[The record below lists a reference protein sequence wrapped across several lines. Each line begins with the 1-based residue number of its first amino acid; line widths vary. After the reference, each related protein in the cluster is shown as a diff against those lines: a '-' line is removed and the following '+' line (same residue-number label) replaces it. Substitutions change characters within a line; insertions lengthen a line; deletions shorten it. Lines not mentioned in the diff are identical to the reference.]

1 MPKPLD
7 LHVPEGEETI
17 EADVCIV
24 GSGAGGSVIAATLA
38 ERGMDVVVL
47 DAAGYFNESDFAQ
60 LEFKAY
66 QEMFWRGGPTP
77 TADGN
82 VSLVSGTTLGGGTTI
97 NWTNCLR
104 TKDWVRKQ
112 WASEHG
118 LDGVDGPDFDGHL
131 DAVWSRLGVTDSCSD
146 LNGPQQRLA
155 EACEALDWSF
165 KRITR
170 NTDPDSYD
178 PESAGFLGFGDQSG
192 SKRSADRT
200 WLADAHADGARLI
213 ANCRATRVLVEDGR
227 AAGVEAVY
235 GWADPEG
242 TPVAVT
248 VRAPRVVV
256 ASGALESPAL
266 LLRSEIGGPATG
278 NYLRLHP
285 TTAVSGVY
293 GDDQR
298 AWWGPP
304 QAALCDEFI
313 TAETDGYGPL
323 IETAQYA
330 PGLIGSATPWT
341 SGADHKERMTQF
353 RFTGSFV
360 ALTRDHGYGSVGV
373 DAAGEA
379 VPMYSVTDEVDIAT
393 MRKGIEGQVRLH
405 ETAGAHTITALA
417 AGAPTWRRGDD
428 LESYIAGVTRM
439 PYRMGGH
446 RLFSAHQMGT
456 CRMGQDPE
464 TSVAD
469 PRGELHDTKGV
480 WIGDASAF
488 PTPSGTNPM
497 ITIMALAR
505 RTAEAIAED
514 AGAAGRANSPRR
526 FPLATEAPAAPAP
539 GHPAEPIERDRSSS
553 AASGSSPPAR
563 TAIEVLDSTTEQVI
577 GRVPEGTPEDVDR
590 AVAAARKGFEAWSA
604 VPFEDRLDALQGI
617 AAGPRGSRR
626 RARRPDRGRGRDAA
640 GPVAHDP
647 GGAAGDGLRRRRP
660 RSRGEIVW
668 EEQVGQLAGRARAD
682 RRGRRDHALE
692 LPAAPALRQ
701 GRSGARRGLLGGR
714 QAQRGDAAVAPSCWP
729 RSSTSWGCRPA
740 SSTSSPASARSSAP
754 RSLPTTTSTWSRFT
768 GSTRAGRMVTEEAAK
783 NVKRVSLELGGKSAN
798 VILDDADL
806 KQAVSYGVAN
816 CFLNS
821 GQTCSAHTR
830 MLVPREKLAEAEAIA
845 SATAEMMAPGDPFE
859 EGSRMGPL
867 VSDAQRDARA
877 RVHRQG

>member
-1 MPKPLD
+1 MQVLGDAERKVLAAVCDTVVPSIEREPDPEGFWARSASEMGINLGVEELINGIPDETLKAGLMQLLDAIGAQGILRSPSQESREQILRNIALSGPEPAAGVAALIGMTLFITYGAPDAKTGQNVNWRVMEYPGPLEPPPDAPKALD
-7 LHVPEGEETI
+7 LYVPEAEETI

-38 ERGMDVVVL
+38 ERGMEVVVL

-131 DAVWSRLGVTDSCSD
+131 DAVWSRLGVTDTCSD

-266 LLRSEIGGPATG
+266 LMRSEIGGPATG

-293 GDDQR
+293 GEDQR

-353 RFTGSFV
+353 KFTGSFV
-360 ALTRDHGYGSVGV
+360 ALTRDHGHGSVGV

-379 VPMYSVTDEVDIAT
+379 VPMYAVTDEVDIAT
-393 MRKGIEGQVRLH
+393 MQKGIEAQVRLH

-417 AGAPTWRRGDD
+417 AGAPTWRRADD
-428 LESYIAGVTRM
+428 LESYIADVTRM

-456 CRMGQDPE
+456 CRMGQDPA

-505 RTAEAIAED
+505 RTAHAIAED
-514 AGAAGRANSPRR
+514 AGAA
-526 FPLATEAPAAPAP
+526 
-539 GHPAEPIERDRSSS
+539 RSKSDQ
-553 AASGSSPPAR
+553 
-563 TAIEVLDSTTEQVI
+563 EV
-577 GRVPEGTPEDVDR
+577 
-590 AVAAARKGFEAWSA
+590 
-604 VPFEDRLDALQGI
+604 
-617 AAGPRGSRR
+617 
-626 RARRPDRGRGRDAA
+626 
-640 GPVAHDP
+640 PV
-647 GGAAGDGLRRRRP
+647 G
-660 RSRGEIVW
+660 
-668 EEQVGQLAGRARAD
+668 
-682 RRGRRDHALE
+682 
-692 LPAAPALRQ
+692 
-701 GRSGARRGLLGGR
+701 
-714 QAQRGDAAVAPSCWP
+714 
-729 RSSTSWGCRPA
+729 
-740 SSTSSPASARSSAP
+740 
-754 RSLPTTTSTWSRFT
+754 
-768 GSTRAGRMVTEEAAK
+768 
-783 NVKRVSLELGGKSAN
+783 N
-798 VILDDADL
+798 
-806 KQAVSYGVAN
+806 
-816 CFLNS
+816 
-821 GQTCSAHTR
+821 
-830 MLVPREKLAEAEAIA
+830 
-845 SATAEMMAPGDPFE
+845 
-859 EGSRMGPL
+859 
-867 VSDAQRDARA
+867 
-877 RVHRQG
+877 